1 MRFLL
6 IVKATPE
13 SERGE
18 MPADVERLAADMG
31 KFNDEMIAAGVLVD
45 GAGLQ
50 PSSAGKRVR
59 FEGLGKPVVTDGPFP
74 NTSELASGYW
84 ILECRDLDEA
94 LGWAKRVPFA
104 RGEVELRP
112 LLDPEAF
119 QGIVPDE
126 EIEKERAHRAEQ
138 LTKAP
143 KPAPSA

>member
-74 NTSELASGYW
+74 NTAELASGYW
-84 ILECRDLDEA
+84 ILECEDTDEA
-94 LGWAKRVPFA
+94 LSWAKRVPFA
-104 RGEVELRP
+104 SGEVELRP

-119 QGIVPDE
+119 EGIVPDA

-138 LTKAP
+138 LRRAP
-143 KPAPSA
+143 KANA

>member
-50 PSSAGKRVR
+50 PSSAGKRIR
-59 FEGLGKPVVTDGPFP
+59 FEGLGNPKVTDGPFP

-84 ILECRDLDEA
+84 VLECKDTDEA
-94 LGWAKRVPFA
+94 LSWAKRAPFA
-104 RGEVELRP
+104 SGELELRP

-119 QGIVPDE
+119 EGVVPDE

-138 LTKAP
+138 LRKAP
-143 KPAPSA
+143 KADA